1 MTALMAC
8 DTSYLFYRAFF
19 GLPATLTSPDGHPV
33 NAVRGTC
40 DFLTRLIER
49 YSPDQLVCAWD
60 DDWRPNWRV
69 DLVASYKAHRVADD
83 GGELV
88 DENLARQI
96 PWIRAVLEAAGVPV
110 VGASGYEADDVLA
123 SLAAQH
129 EETTLVVTGDRD
141 LFQLVDEETSVVY
154 VGSSVAKSELITPDE
169 VLARHN
175 VPAAR
180 YVDYAVL
187 RGDPSDGLPGV
198 KGIGD
203 KTAAALVQQY
213 PTLEAMVEAA
223 GDPSTTMRPAVRRGL
238 QESADYVLR
247 AREVTTT
254 VATLPLAVPMS
265 PGPDRDAVADFTERL
280 GLGQSVARLV
290 DALVA
295 TQ

>member
-1 MTALMAC
+1 MAC

-19 GLPATLTSPDGHPV
+19 GLPSTLTSPEGHPV

-40 DFLTRLIER
+40 DFLTRLVGR
-49 YSPDQLVCAWD
+49 YSPDHLVCAWD

-69 DLVASYKAHRVADD
+69 ALVASYKAHRVAPD

-96 PWIRAVLEAAGVPV
+96 PWVRAALEAAGVPV
-110 VGASGYEADDVLA
+110 IGASGYEADDVLA
-123 SLAAQH
+123 SLAAKH
-129 EETTLVVTGDRD
+129 EGTTLVVTGDRD
-141 LFQLVDEETSVVY
+141 LFQLVDEHTSVVY
-154 VGSSVAKSELITPDE
+154 VGSSVAKSELITPDD
-169 VLARHN
+169 VLTRHS

-203 KTAAALVQQY
+203 KTAAALVEQY
-213 PTLEAMVEAA
+213 ATLEAMIEAA
-223 GDPSTTMRPAVRRGL
+223 GDPSATMRPAVRRGL

-254 VATLPLAVPMS
+254 VATLPLAVPES
-265 PGPDRDAVADFTERL
+265 PGPDRDAVMELSERL

>member
-1 MTALMAC
+1 M
-8 DTSYLFYRAFF
+8 
-19 GLPATLTSPDGHPV
+19 
-33 NAVRGTC
+33 
-40 DFLTRLIER
+40 
-49 YSPDQLVCAWD
+49 
-60 DDWRPNWRV
+60 
-69 DLVASYKAHRVADD
+69 
-83 GGELV
+83 
-88 DENLARQI
+88 
-96 PWIRAVLEAAGVPV
+96 
-110 VGASGYEADDVLA
+110 
-123 SLAAQH
+123 
-129 EETTLVVTGDRD
+129 
-141 LFQLVDEETSVVY
+141 
-154 VGSSVAKSELITPDE
+154 
-169 VLARHN
+169 
-175 VPAAR
+175 PAAR

-254 VATLPLAVPMS
+254 VATLPLGAPVS
-265 PGPDRDAVADFTERL
+265 PGPDRDAVADITEQL

>member
-1 MTALMAC
+1 MAC

>member
-1 MTALMAC
+1 MAC

-19 GLPATLTSPDGHPV
+19 GLPSTLTSPDGHPV

-40 DFLTRLIER
+40 DFLSRLVER
-49 YSPDQLVCAWD
+49 YSPAQLVCAWD
-60 DDWRPNWRV
+60 DDWRPDWRV
-69 DLVASYKAHRVADD
+69 ELVPSYKAHRVADD
-83 GGELV
+83 GGEIV
-88 DENLARQI
+88 DEHLARQI
-96 PWIRAVLEAAGVPV
+96 PWVRAALDAAGVPV
-110 VGASGYEADDVLA
+110 VGVPGYEADDVLA
-123 SLAAQH
+123 SLAAKH
-129 EETTLVVTGDRD
+129 DETTLVVSGDRD
-141 LFQLVDEETSVVY
+141 LFQLVDEHTSVVY
-154 VGSSVAKSELITPDE
+154 VGSSVAKNERITPDD

-203 KTAAALVQQY
+203 KTAAALVEQY
-213 PTLEAMVEAA
+213 PTLEAMLEAA
-223 GDPSTTMRPAVRRGL
+223 GDPSTPMRPAVRRGL

-254 VATLPLAVPMS
+254 VATLPLEIPES
-265 PGPDRDAVADFTERL
+265 PGADHDAVAEISQRL
-280 GLGQSVARLV
+280 GLGQSIARLV
-290 DALVA
+290 DTLVA

>member
-1 MTALMAC
+1 MAC

-19 GLPATLTSPDGHPV
+19 GLPSTLTSPDGHPV

-60 DDWRPNWRV
+60 DDWRPGWRV
-69 DLVASYKAHRVADD
+69 ELVASYKAHRVADD

-88 DENLARQI
+88 DEHLARQI
-96 PWIRAVLEAAGVPV
+96 PWVRAALEAAGVPV

-129 EETTLVVTGDRD
+129 EGTTLVVTGDRD
-141 LFQLVDEETSVVY
+141 LFQLVDEHTSVVY
-154 VGSSVAKSELITPDE
+154 VGSSVAKSERITPDD
-169 VLARHN
+169 VLARHH

-223 GDPSTTMRPAVRRGL
+223 GDPSATMRPTVRRGL
-238 QESADYVLR
+238 QESADYLLR
-247 AREVTTT
+247 ARKVTTT
-254 VATLPLAVPMS
+254 VATLPLAMPVS
-265 PGPDRDAVADFTERL
+265 PGLDRDAVAEVSERL

>member
-1 MTALMAC
+1 MAC

-33 NAVRGTC
+33 NALRGTC
-40 DFLTRLIER
+40 DFLTRLIES

-60 DDWRPNWRV
+60 DDWRPDWRV
-69 DLVASYKAHRVADD
+69 ELVASYKAHRVADD

-96 PWIRAVLEAAGVPV
+96 PWIRAALEAAGVPV

-129 EETTLVVTGDRD
+129 EGTTLVVTGDRD
-141 LFQLVDEETSVVY
+141 LFQLVDAHTSVVY
-154 VGSSVAKSELITPDE
+154 VGSSVAKSELITPDD

-223 GDPSTTMRPAVRRGL
+223 GDPSTTMRPAVRRSL

-254 VATLPLAVPMS
+254 VATLPLAAPAS
-265 PGPDRDAVADFTERL
+265 PGPDRDAVADITERL

>member
-1 MTALMAC
+1 MAC

-49 YSPDQLVCAWD
+49 YSPDHLVCAWD
-60 DDWRPNWRV
+60 DDWRPDWRV
-69 DLVASYKAHRVADD
+69 ELVASYKAHRVADD

-96 PWIRAVLEAAGVPV
+96 PWIRATLEAAGVPV

-141 LFQLVDEETSVVY
+141 LFQLVDDHTSVVY
-154 VGSSVAKSELITPDE
+154 AGSSVAKSELITPDD

-254 VATLPLAVPMS
+254 VATLPLAVPVS
-265 PGPDRDAVADFTERL
+265 PGPDRDAVADITERL

>member
-1 MTALMAC
+1 MAC

-49 YSPDQLVCAWD
+49 YSPVHLVCAWD
-60 DDWRPNWRV
+60 DDWRPDWRV
-69 DLVASYKAHRVADD
+69 KLVASYKAHRVADD

-96 PWIRAVLEAAGVPV
+96 PWIRAALEAAGVPV

-129 EETTLVVTGDRD
+129 EGTMLVVTGDRD
-141 LFQLVDEETSVVY
+141 LFQLVDDHTSVVY
-154 VGSSVAKSELITPDE
+154 VGSSVAKSELITPDD

-223 GDPSTTMRPAVRRGL
+223 GDPSATMRPAVRRGL

-254 VATLPLAVPMS
+254 VATLPLAVPVS
-265 PGPDRDAVADFTERL
+265 PGPDRDAVADITERL

-290 DALVA
+290 DELVA

>member
-1 MTALMAC
+1 M
-8 DTSYLFYRAFF
+8 
-19 GLPATLTSPDGHPV
+19 

-40 DFLTRLIER
+40 DFLTRLVGR
-49 YSPDQLVCAWD
+49 YSPDHLVCAWD

-69 DLVASYKAHRVADD
+69 ALVASYKAHRVAPD

-96 PWIRAVLEAAGVPV
+96 PWVRAALEAAGVPV
-110 VGASGYEADDVLA
+110 IGASGYEADDVLA
-123 SLAAQH
+123 SLAAKH
-129 EETTLVVTGDRD
+129 EGTTLVVTGDRD
-141 LFQLVDEETSVVY
+141 LFQLVDEHTSVVY
-154 VGSSVAKSELITPDE
+154 VGSSVAKSELITPDD
-169 VLARHN
+169 VLTRHS

-203 KTAAALVQQY
+203 KTAAALVEQY
-213 PTLEAMVEAA
+213 ATLEAMIEAA
-223 GDPSTTMRPAVRRGL
+223 GDPSATMRPAVRRGL

-254 VATLPLAVPMS
+254 VATLPLAVPES
-265 PGPDRDAVADFTERL
+265 PGPDRDAVMELSERL